1 MAKIISKCPRCKTT
15 NKVKNTIFMRLDMG
29 TGVTCSQC
37 NLRFHA
43 ILAEKDVEQLFE
55 EGSVSPI
62 VKGDEDYLLESE
74 YYPNP

>member
-1 MAKIISKCPRCKTT
+1 
-15 NKVKNTIFMRLDMG
+15 MRLDMG